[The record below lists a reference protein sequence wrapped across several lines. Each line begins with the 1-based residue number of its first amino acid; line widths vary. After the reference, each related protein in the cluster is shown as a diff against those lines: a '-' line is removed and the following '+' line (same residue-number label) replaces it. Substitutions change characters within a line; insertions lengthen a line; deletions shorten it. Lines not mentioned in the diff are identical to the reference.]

1 MNSWITWAERKL
13 QQGWKEEIIVHIF
26 CILQTKFSLL
36 FSSISQLIFCIVKRD
51 FNSVYILKKKHY
63 ILLRNVPQKKQKHCQ
78 TRAFDLSASE
88 LERQILGVAARPR
101 KPICFTEADLAVKL
115 ARPVAPGCR
124 ILHWL
129 EYIFPNLD
137 SNFTMRTA
145 KHLPR

>member
-63 ILLRNVPQKKQKHCQ
+63 ILLRNVPKKKQKHCQ